1 MHKILFDNYR
11 KYQKKNKD
19 NFFKAFCKLP
29 KPAIIIFITIISTII
44 YAILSIFLKYLQQW
58 YLWCLLLEILAGVTL
73 YFYTEHYQIKTSSMR
88 LQVYK
93 KYCREI
99 NVWLKTTG
107 LIVNKKNLNEIID
120 RINGDILT
128 MEEKRNKRRDRIEK
142 WIQILI
148 IPILLA
154 VFSELIR
161 EQTNLSVLISYSLV
175 LLISVG
181 SLSLAFLCCYN
192 IIDFFQ
198 KRKLEQ
204 LKSFSNDL
212 QGIIDTQLEKKL
224 LAINTKKLMVSIKQK
239 EEK

>member
-1 MHKILFDNYR
+1 MYKILFDNYR
-11 KYQKKNKD
+11 KYQKKNQD
-19 NFFKAFCKLP
+19 NFFKAFWKLP
-29 KPAIIIFITIISTII
+29 KPAIIIFIVIISTII
-44 YAILSIFLKYLQQW
+44 YAILSIFVKHLQQW
-58 YLWCLLLEILAGVTL
+58 YVWCLLLEILACVTL
-73 YFYTEHYQIKTSSMR
+73 YFYTEYYQIKTSSMR

-93 KYCREI
+93 KYCRKI
-99 NVWLKTTG
+99 NIWLKTTG

-120 RINGDILT
+120 RINRDILT

-161 EQTNLSVLISYSLV
+161 EQTNLSVLISYALV

-224 LAINTKKLMVSIKQK
+224 FAINTKKLKVSLKQK
-239 EEK
+239 DAK